1 VNKLKVKIVT
11 PKREMYNGEADMVIF
26 RSKCGDVGI
35 MHGHLPMVTVLDY
48 GVLRLMENG
57 EAKKFATVFGG
68 FAEVDG
74 EGVNILTDAAEWTDE
89 IDLQRAQEAKERAEK
104 RLLESGKS
112 VDEARAE
119 LALKRAIIRINAVDG
134 K

>member
-48 GVLRLMENG
+48 GVLRIMENG
-57 EAKKFATVFGG
+57 EAKKFAAVFGG

-104 RLLESGKS
+104 RLLESGKTI
-112 VDEARAE
+112 DEARAE
-119 LALKRAIIRINAVDG
+119 MALKRAIIRINAADG

>member
-119 LALKRAIIRINAVDG
+119 LALKRAIIRINAVND